1 MMCVWMAKSSQIIS
15 QKFINIQARFLYHAV
30 VKGGAS
36 SRYENVCKSS
46 STDVVE
52 VVDWVSTYISL

>member
-1 MMCVWMAKSSQIIS
+1 MNLNRNSSIVYEWLKLAKLLNKILKNYVRYS
-15 QKFINIQARFLYHAV
+15 LYHIV

-52 VVDWVSTYISL
+52 VVD